1 MGLFDIFRK
10 KKELTPQEL
19 KWNKMWDLWADGKI
33 ASPYAELMTYQSEI
47 NNGGHDQ
54 YFINVDNNGNLKK
67 EMSELKKILSPR
79 LRNNLN
85 DAYSAFLALE
95 KSEDDEFAEEA
106 LNKCD
111 DVFFKNEEEINRIL
125 KEHSLKNG

>member
-19 KWNKMWDLWADGKI
+19 RWNKMWDLWADGKI

-67 EMSELKKILSPR
+67 EMSELKRILSPR

-95 KSEDDEFAEEA
+95 KSEDDETAEEV

-125 KEHSLKNG
+125 KEHSLKI

>member
-33 ASPYAELMTYQSEI
+33 ASPYAELMTYQSEV

-54 YFINVDNNGNLKK
+54 YFINVENNGDLKT
-67 EMSELKKILSPR
+67 EMTRLKKILPVNHI
-79 LRNNLN
+79 NNLHM
-85 DAYSAFLALE
+85 AYEAFLALE
-95 KSEDDEFAEEA
+95 KNDEDENAEEM

-111 DVFFKNEEEINRIL
+111 DIYFKNEEEINRIL
-125 KEHSLKNG
+125 EEYSLFF